1 MIYQRNEKDSERK
14 WCETYHYQ
22 TISPVIL
29 KWWTHKKRM
38 KEKKKRQK
46 KRWGRR
52 KKPKLKKI
60 KLLKYQKRLDKLSCQ
75 SPFYFENGTYKT
87 GNKQ

>member
-1 MIYQRNEKDSERK
+1 MWNISLSDNKSCNPEMMNTQKKNER
-14 WCETYHYQ
+14 
-22 TISPVIL
+22 
-29 KWWTHKKRM
+29 
-38 KEKKKRQK
+38 KKKRQK